1 MKHAPYVAIAVCVLV
16 TLHTADAPADEDAER
31 QPLVL
36 SEMGVLYVGGHETAL
51 TSAQRGR
58 RAAATTQTQTVEQ
71 ALVHYLIPTK
81 EARADKSPIVMVPGM
96 GLTSYLYL
104 GTPDRRDGWA
114 QIFARAGHPVYVF
127 DEPNN
132 AIAGFDV
139 NPFSTPQE
147 LKTPAFMRWPNETV
161 WRRWGIGPETGT
173 TFEDGRY
180 PAEQIDQLY
189 ASITPVYRAPG
200 ARFGA
205 GVKAEALVELLEAIG
220 PATLILHSASGPTG
234 LEATRLRPDLVNA
247 IVAVEITGTPT
258 DATDIQN
265 HFADKR
271 FIGVFGDHFEVRN
284 MAGRHEACQDTAR
297 LIRES
302 GGTAEVIWLPELGIH
317 GNSHLMMQETNNK
330 EIAEMILVRLDD

>member
-1 MKHAPYVAIAVCVLV
+1 MLV
-16 TLHTADAPADEDAER
+16 TLHIADAPAEGALVQ

-36 SEMGVLYVGGHETAL
+36 SEVGILYVGGREAAL
-51 TSAQRGR
+51 TGAQRGR
-58 RAAATTQTQTVEQ
+58 RAAATTQTQTVGQ
-71 ALVHYLIPTK
+71 ALVHYLIPTE
-81 EARADKSPIVMVPGM
+81 EARAGKSPVVMVPGM

-104 GTPDRRDGWA
+104 GTPDGRDGWA

-139 NPFSTPQE
+139 NPFSSPQE
-147 LKTPAFMRWPNETV
+147 LTAPAFMRWPNETV
-161 WRRWGIGPETGT
+161 WRRWGIGPEIGAA
-173 TFEDGRY
+173 FEDSRY
-180 PAEQIDQLY
+180 PVEQIGQLS

-205 GVKAEALVELLEAIG
+205 GAKAEALVELLEAIG
-220 PATLILHSASGPTG
+220 PATLVLHSASGPTG
-234 LEATRLRPDLVNA
+234 LEATRMRPDLVNA

-258 DATDIQN
+258 DATDIRE

-284 MAGRHEACQDTAR
+284 MAGRHEACQNTAR
-297 LIRES
+297 LICDS
-302 GGTAEVIWLPELGIH
+302 GGTAEVIWLPELGIR

-330 EIAEMILVRLDD
+330 EIADMILANLDD